1 MGGFLASARGTLRRD
16 TLFESRVD
24 KDAPYELGMLSASL
38 SSAAVRDKIFRI
50 EMLDLSSLW
59 IIVLLFGAPLESLC

>member
-1 MGGFLASARGTLRRD
+1 MGGFLASARRTLRRD
-16 TLFESRVD
+16 TPFESRVD